1 MAELNEPQEQDD
13 DDAQE
18 EEAPKFKPEKWK
30 CPNCG
35 MSITTY
41 VPLNG
46 PPTCGNPSKH
56 TTKKIEME
64 LVKGK

>member
-1 MAELNEPQEQDD
+1 MAELDETQEQDD
-13 DDAQE
+13 NEAQ
-18 EEAPKFKPEKWK
+18 EEAPKFKAEKWK
-30 CPNCG
+30 CPACG
-35 MSITTY
+35 TTITTY

>member
-13 DDAQE
+13 DEAQ
-18 EEAPKFKPEKWK
+18 EEAPKFKAEKWK
-30 CPNCG
+30 CPACG